1 MTWLKEMMKNYYDL
15 KLADITDTRSWDM
28 PIVEADVSLLHIFK
42 MLRGNEHV
50 WVVES
55 KKNPVLLGVIT
66 EKDIIRALAPP
77 ELHTYRY
84 TVPFSAG
91 SLYHASEV
99 SAKTMM
105 NSKLVT
111 CTKNCRVREVLIKMF
126 QYRIRR
132 VPVVENGILKGEV
145 TINTLISLFLK
156 MLTRMEN
163 DLKDNAARNKE

>member
-1 MTWLKEMMKNYYDL
+1 MKNYYDL
-15 KLADITDTRSWDM
+15 KLADITDSRSWDM
-28 PIVEADVSLLHIFK
+28 PIIEADDSLLYIFK
-42 MLRGNEHV
+42 MLRANEHV

-84 TVPFSAG
+84 TTPVNTSF
-91 SLYHASEV
+91 LYHASEV
-99 SAKTMM
+99 SARTMM

-111 CTKNCRVREVLIKMF
+111 CTKSCTVRDVLIKMF

-132 VPVVENGILKGEV
+132 IPVVEKGILEGEV

-156 MLTRMEN
+156 MLSRMEN
-163 DLKDNAARNKE
+163 GLRENREKVARNKE